1 MLNEED
7 FYKKFNTQIPV
18 LDNQNIY
25 FENFSMK
32 GLDEMNEY
40 SIKPSFYEFFE
51 FPPFRDVNETR
62 AYMQKLLD
70 RMPLNNINRFL
81 TYWFVR
87 KKIDQS
93 LIGTATL
100 TNLNYH
106 RQSIEWGYGIDPEL
120 WGKGYVLQIQEALKQ
135 YTFDVLELN
144 RLHGITMIN
153 NHRTIE
159 SVLASGMKH
168 EGIARDYYCK
178 DRIFVDGWTYA
189 MIAKDYDDLKNSTKN
204 NNNNTITEATII
216 SIIKSVLPDE
226 HNLDKNSSMENTD
239 NWDSLTHMILMV
251 ELRESLKIDLSPS
264 DIAEATSVESIINLV
279 NKNN

>member
-1 MLNEED
+1 MQED
-7 FYKKFNTQIPV
+7 NFYKIFTSVNPGIDSKE
-18 LDNQNIY
+18 IY
-25 FENFSMK
+25 FEKLSYD
-32 GLDEMNEY
+32 GLEEMHAY
-40 SIKPSFYEFFE
+40 SIDPRLYEFFE
-51 FPPFRDVNETR
+51 FAPFNDIADTTQYIN
-62 AYMQKLLD
+62 KLTE
-70 RMPLNNINRFL
+70 RMNNSNGN
-81 TYWFVR
+81 TSSQYWFVR
-87 KKIDQS
+87 NKSDDSMIGSAGLTS
-93 LIGTATL
+93 LDHG
-100 TNLNYH
+100 
-106 RQSIEWGYGIDPEL
+106 RKSIEWGYGIDPEL